1 MSRPGRALQRE
12 AEPWHVPR
20 EDQDL
25 LDVAYVAQGAS
36 QALEAWPARSEAM
49 DRFEGQL
56 GYIQACIDQ
65 APLLHRLW
73 LECGNEN
80 GLVWCYEVAGPFG
93 ARYGRHLLAGGD
105 PLEAE
110 AILRAILA
118 PGLPTPSG

>member
-1 MSRPGRALQRE
+1 MAADPG
-12 AEPWHVPR
+12 HVPH

-25 LDVAYVAQGAS
+25 LDVAYIALGAS
-36 QALEAWPARSEAM
+36 HALEAWAAHGEAM

-73 LECGNEN
+73 LECGEEHS
-80 GLVWCYEVAGPFG
+80 LVWCYEVAQPFG
-93 ARYGRHLLAGGD
+93 EQYGRHLLAGGD

-110 AILRAILA
+110 TILRTILA
-118 PGLPTPSG
+118 PALPSASS